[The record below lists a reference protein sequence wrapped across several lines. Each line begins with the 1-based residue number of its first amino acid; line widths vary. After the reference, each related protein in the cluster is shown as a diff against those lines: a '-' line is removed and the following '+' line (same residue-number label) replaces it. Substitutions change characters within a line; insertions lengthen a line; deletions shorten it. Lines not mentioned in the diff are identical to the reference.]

1 MRQKQEITDIW
12 AKLFPQ
18 FSGSSGTLQGRVKE
32 MMVHSILMGL
42 VPAGAKVPTS
52 RALASALG
60 LSRNT
65 VSLALQVLVDKGF
78 LIAAARSGLVVN
90 GDILLGQAVQSSIQV
105 PGPTDLQWNARL
117 RSRARDQRNIVK
129 PANWQDFAYPFV
141 YGQFDHS
148 LVPLRDWRACAHQ
161 ALFAPAVRKWAQDHI
176 NRDYEPLLDQIQ
188 HRLLPARGI
197 MAKRDEILVTAG
209 AQMACYLLANVL
221 LDRKT
226 LVGIEDPG
234 YPDAR
239 NNFML
244 RSDYV
249 KALPIDADGL
259 IASRAMAQCAYAY
272 VTPSHQC
279 PTTVTM
285 PLKRR
290 QEILAFAKKHDVVLF
305 EDDHESELNF
315 SGRPLP
321 ALKSLDTDGRVIYLG
336 SLSKTLAHGLRIGY
350 IVAPAELIR
359 ELRALRRLII
369 RHTPANNAHTASLFI
384 AQGHHDAFIR
394 KLNVTYRE
402 RRELLTRAFAK
413 HLPQFHIMPS
423 QGGSGAWIQGPA
435 GLNSQALTESCAA
448 RSVLIEPGDIFFK
461 KSSAASQSYLRLGY
475 AAIPGNLIDAGVQ
488 ELARAYATLQA
499 QPPRQ
504 TGARPHRTTPAT
516 AMKDGPGSMRTGI
529 QVQSGGEVAAAGGRV
544 AGSRCA

>member
-1 MRQKQEITDIW
+1 MRQKQEITGIW

-18 FSGSSGTLQGRVKE
+18 FSGSSATLQGRVKE

-52 RALASALG
+52 RALAIALG

-78 LIAAARSGLVVN
+78 LIAAPRSGLVVN
-90 GDILLGQAVQSSIQV
+90 GDILLGQAVQSSPQAAT
-105 PGPTDLQWNARL
+105 PNGMQWQARL
-117 RSRARDQRNIVK
+117 VSSVAEQRNIIK

-141 YGQFDHS
+141 YGQFDPS
-148 LVPLRDWRACAHQ
+148 LVPLKDWRACAHQ
-161 ALFAPAVRKWAQDHI
+161 ALFVPAVKKWAQDHI
-176 NRDYEPLLDQIQ
+176 NRDSEALLDQIQ

-197 MAKRDEILVTAG
+197 MARRDEILVTAG

-221 LDRKT
+221 LDRQT
-226 LVGIEDPG
+226 VVGIEDPG

-239 NNFML
+239 NNFAL
-244 RSDYV
+244 RSDHV
-249 KALPIDADGL
+249 KALPIDSDGL
-259 IASRAMAQCAYAY
+259 TPSRAMGQCAYVY

-285 PLKRR
+285 PLARR
-290 QEILAFAKKHDVVLF
+290 QEILALAKKRDVVLF

-359 ELRALRRLII
+359 EVRALRRLII

-394 KLNVTYRE
+394 KLNVTYKE
-402 RRELLTRAFAK
+402 RRELLTHAFDRY
-413 HLPQFHIMPS
+413 LPQFHITPS
-423 QGGSGAWIQGPA
+423 QGGSGAWIKGPD
-435 GLNSQALTESCAA
+435 GLNTQTLAENCAA
-448 RSVLIEPGDIFFK
+448 RGVLIEPGDIFFK
-461 KSSAASQSYLRLGY
+461 KSSTASQSHLRLGY

-488 ELARAYATLQA
+488 ELARAY
-499 QPPRQ
+499 
-504 TGARPHRTTPAT
+504 
-516 AMKDGPGSMRTGI
+516 KS
-529 QVQSGGEVAAAGGRV
+529 VES
-544 AGSRCA
+544 

>member
-1 MRQKQEITDIW
+1 MRQKQEITGIW

-18 FSGSSGTLQGRVKE
+18 FSGSSATLQGRVKE

-52 RALASALG
+52 RALAIALG

-78 LIAAARSGLVVN
+78 LIAAPRSGLVVN
-90 GDILLGQAVQSSIQV
+90 GDILLGQAVQSSPQEAA
-105 PGPTDLQWNARL
+105 PTGMQWDARL
-117 RSRARDQRNIVK
+117 VSRVSDQRNIIK
-129 PANWQDFAYPFV
+129 PANWQDYPYPFI
-141 YGQFDHS
+141 YGQFDAS
-148 LVPLRDWRACAHQ
+148 LVPLKDWRACAHQ
-161 ALFAPAVRKWAQDHI
+161 ALFVPAVKKWAQDHI
-176 NRDYEPLLDQIQ
+176 NRDSDALLDQIQ

-197 MAKRDEILVTAG
+197 MARRDEILVTSG
-209 AQMACYLLANVL
+209 AQMAGYLLANVL

-226 LVGIEDPG
+226 VVGIEDPG

-239 NNFML
+239 NNFLL
-244 RSDYV
+244 RSDHV

-259 IASRAMAQCAYAY
+259 VASRAMGQCAYVY

-285 PLKRR
+285 PLARR
-290 QEILAFAKKHDVVLF
+290 QEILALAKKRDVVLF

-350 IVAPAELIR
+350 IVGPAELIR

-402 RRELLTRAFAK
+402 RRELLTSAFSK
-413 HLPQFHIMPS
+413 HLPQFQIMPS
-423 QGGSGAWIQGPA
+423 LGGSGAWIKGPD
-435 GLNSQALTESCAA
+435 GLNTQTLAENCAA
-448 RSVLIEPGDIFFK
+448 RGVLIEPGDIFFK
-461 KSSAASQSYLRLGY
+461 KSSPASHSYLRLGY
-475 AAIPGNLIDAGVQ
+475 AAIPGNLIDTGVQ
-488 ELARAYATLQA
+488 ELAHVYNSIGTKSL
-499 QPPRQ
+499 
-504 TGARPHRTTPAT
+504 
-516 AMKDGPGSMRTGI
+516 SI
-529 QVQSGGEVAAAGGRV
+529 Q
-544 AGSRCA
+544 

>member
-1 MRQKQEITDIW
+1 MRQKQEITGIW

-18 FSGSSGTLQGRVKE
+18 FSGSSTTLQGRIKE

-52 RALASALG
+52 RALADALG

-78 LIAAARSGLVVN
+78 LIAIPRSGLVVN
-90 GDILLGQAVQSSIQV
+90 GDILLGQAVQSSPQATNPTGIQ
-105 PGPTDLQWNARL
+105 WE
-117 RSRARDQRNIVK
+117 SRMVSRVSHQRNIIK
-129 PANWQDFAYPFV
+129 PANWQDFTYPFI
-141 YGQFDHS
+141 YGQFDPS
-148 LVPLRDWRACAHQ
+148 LVPLKDWRACAHQ
-161 ALFAPAVRKWAQDHI
+161 ALFVPAVRKWAQDHI
-176 NRDYEPLLDQIQ
+176 NRDPEALLDQIQ

-197 MAKRDEILVTAG
+197 MARRDEILVTSG

-226 LVGIEDPG
+226 VVGIEDPG

-239 NNFML
+239 NNFLL
-244 RSDYV
+244 RSDHV
-249 KALPIDADGL
+249 KALPIDENGL
-259 IASRAMAQCAYAY
+259 IASRSMSQCAYVY

-285 PLKRR
+285 PLERR
-290 QEILAFAKKHDVVLF
+290 QEILALAKKRDMVLF

-369 RHTPANNAHTASLFI
+369 RHTPANNSHTASLFI

-394 KLNVTYRE
+394 KLNVTYKE
-402 RRELLTRAFAK
+402 RRDILTQAFSK
-413 HLPQFHIMPS
+413 YLPQFHMMPS
-423 QGGSGAWIQGPA
+423 QGGSGAWIKGPD
-435 GLNSQALTESCAA
+435 GLNTQTLAESCAA
-448 RSVLIEPGDIFFK
+448 RGVLIEPGDIFFK
-461 KSSAASQSYLRLGY
+461 KSSSASQAHMRLGY
-475 AAIPGNLIDAGVQ
+475 AAIPSHLIEAGVK
-488 ELARAYATLQA
+488 ELAKVYAVSHST
-499 QPPRQ
+499 
-504 TGARPHRTTPAT
+504 
-516 AMKDGPGSMRTGI
+516 
-529 QVQSGGEVAAAGGRV
+529 
-544 AGSRCA
+544 

>member
-1 MRQKQEITDIW
+1 MRQKQEITGVW

-18 FSGSSGTLQGRVKE
+18 FSVSSGTLQGRVKE
-32 MMVHSILMGL
+32 MMAHSILTGL

-52 RALASALG
+52 RALAIALG

-78 LIAAARSGLVVN
+78 LIAVPRSGLVVN
-90 GDILLGQAVQSSIQV
+90 GDILLGQAVHALVQV
-105 PGPTDLQWNARL
+105 PAPAGLQWETRL
-117 RSRARDQRNIVK
+117 LSRASHQRNIDK

-141 YGQFDHS
+141 YGQFDPG

-161 ALFAPAVRKWAQDHI
+161 ALFVPAVKKWAQDHI
-176 NRDYEPLLDQIQ
+176 YRDSEALLEQIQ

-197 MAKRDEILVTAG
+197 MARRDEILVTAG

-221 LDRKT
+221 LDQKT
-226 LVGIEDPG
+226 VVGIEDPG

-239 NNFML
+239 NNFLL
-244 RSDYV
+244 RTDHV
-249 KALPIDADGL
+249 KALPIDSGGL
-259 IASRAMAQCAYAY
+259 VASRALGQCAYAY

-285 PLKRR
+285 PLDRR
-290 QEILAFAKKHDVVLF
+290 QEILALAKKHDVVLF

-315 SGRPLP
+315 FGRPLP

-350 IVAPAELIR
+350 IVAPAALIR

-384 AQGHHDAFIR
+384 AQGHHEAFIR

-402 RRELLTRAFAK
+402 RREVLSRAFAK
-413 HLPQFHIMPS
+413 YLPQFHIMPS
-423 QGGSGAWIQGPA
+423 QGGSGAWIRGPD
-435 GLNSQALTESCAA
+435 GLNSQALAESCAKH
-448 RSVLIEPGDIFFK
+448 SVLIEPGDIFFK
-461 KSSAASQSYLRLGY
+461 KSSSASQSYLRLGY
-475 AAIPGNLIDAGVQ
+475 AAIPSNLIDAGVQ
-488 ELARAYATLQA
+488 EIARAYDAI
-499 QPPRQ
+499 
-504 TGARPHRTTPAT
+504 
-516 AMKDGPGSMRTGI
+516 GPT
-529 QVQSGGEVAAAGGRV
+529 
-544 AGSRCA
+544 

>member
-1 MRQKQEITDIW
+1 MRQKLEITGIW

-18 FSGSSGTLQGRVKE
+18 FSNSSGTLQGRVKE

-52 RALASALG
+52 RSLAAALG

-78 LIAAARSGLVVN
+78 LIAAPRSGLVVN
-90 GDILLGQAVQSSIQV
+90 GDILLGQA
-105 PGPTDLQWNARL
+105 L
-117 RSRARDQRNIVK
+117 RSSAEVTAPAALHWKSRLLSRASHQRNIVK
-129 PANWQDFAYPFV
+129 PANWQDYSYPFI
-141 YGQFDHS
+141 YGQFDAS
-148 LVPLRDWRACAHQ
+148 LVPLKDWRACAHQ
-161 ALFAPAVRKWAQDHI
+161 ALFVPAVRKWAQDHI
-176 NRDYEPLLDQIQ
+176 NRDSDALLDQIQ

-197 MAKRDEILVTAG
+197 MARRDEILVTAG

-221 LDRKT
+221 MDHT
-226 LVGIEDPG
+226 TVVGIEDPG

-239 NNFML
+239 NNFLL
-244 RSDYV
+244 RTQKV
-249 KALPIDADGL
+249 RALPIDSDGL
-259 IASRAMAQCAYAY
+259 IASRAMGQCAYAY

-285 PLKRR
+285 PLARR
-290 QEILAFAKKHDVVLF
+290 LEILALAKKHDVVLF

-350 IVAPAELIR
+350 IVAPAELIS

-384 AQGHHDAFIR
+384 AQGHHDAFMR

-402 RRELLTRAFAK
+402 RRELLSSAFQK
-413 HLPQFHIMPS
+413 YLPQFQITPS
-423 QGGSGAWIQGPA
+423 QGGSGAWIQGPQ
-435 GLNSQALTESCAA
+435 GLNAQTLAESCAA
-448 RSVLIEPGDIFFK
+448 RGVLIERGDVFFK
-461 KSSAASQSYLRLGY
+461 KPSSAAQRYLRLGY
-475 AAIPGNLIDAGVQ
+475 AAIPASLIDAGVQ
-488 ELARAYATLQA
+488 EIARAYADIQDGQHA
-499 QPPRQ
+499 QL
-504 TGARPHRTTPAT
+504 
-516 AMKDGPGSMRTGI
+516 
-529 QVQSGGEVAAAGGRV
+529 GG
-544 AGSRCA
+544 